1 MLNRQLIRTKVV
13 QNLYCYTQQTDWTEL
28 TAQKELVKSCAQ
40 TYDLYH
46 VLLQLINEITQ
57 AAEIRTENLKEKF
70 FASEEE
76 KNPVLNFVQNKFAEK
91 VFYCKELASYL
102 QDNKDIHF
110 FWSKHSETI
119 DDLYQQIRESEQ
131 YAKYMSIKAPSFDD
145 DKTIWRQ
152 IFSKILNDNEFLNS
166 CIEDSNLYWVSD
178 LDIVISFV
186 IKTIKQCKADT
197 ELRLLPLY
205 DNEIDHNFA
214 SKLLSQSIKHFD
226 EYKEMI
232 EKSLIHWDIERVA
245 QIDLTIMQTALAE
258 MFAFPDIPIQ
268 VTINEYIELAKEY
281 STDQSPKFVNGIL
294 DEIVKQ
300 LKKDNRLLKAV
311 IIK

>member
-1 MLNRQLIRTKVV
+1 
-13 QNLYCYTQQTDWTEL
+13 
-28 TAQKELVKSCAQ
+28 
-40 TYDLYH
+40 
-46 VLLQLINEITQ
+46 
-57 AAEIRTENLKEKF
+57 
-70 FASEEE
+70 
-76 KNPVLNFVQNKFAEK
+76 
-91 VFYCKELASYL
+91 
-102 QDNKDIHF
+102 
-110 FWSKHSETI
+110 
-119 DDLYQQIRESEQ
+119 
-131 YAKYMSIKAPSFDD
+131 MSIKAPSFDD

-152 IFSKILNDNEFLNS
+152 IFSKILNDNEFLNN

-186 IKTIKQCKADT
+186 IKTIKQCKSDT